1 MPAWKEVA
9 VGRGKRAYNL
19 FSLSF
24 LAIIIFLAQDA
35 HNKPNLLFAQVFV
48 DRDIYCSHGRWR
60 RKNRASVLCSS
71 VLWAVACRKSINNSS
86 GKTYLAAAYYLKR
99 RACRCVGLGQ
109 GAPAQR
115 SSSSRREG
123 CSGPACLFLREGWKK
138 GRKAGHRAWSLL
150 GRWGWGAPAARA
162 LSGEQEEQAG
172 GVGSS
177 AGEPGGRVWAARC
190 RQGQQGPPEPP
201 GLEEGHMAERDP
213 GAPQPCPRAP
223 PEPEAPRRG
232 RCRGW
237 AFLSAE
243 MARRGLRAR
252 ARVEAGQLAV
262 TWGCGAFGSSCRK
275 RTAVFWGASAPWA
288 FSWAGVR
295 VWVLVERGGA
305 AAGSTVDWPSSAL
318 LLLWLLCPLT
328 EMRE

>member
-48 DRDIYCSHGRWR
+48 GRNIYCSHGRWR
-60 RKNRASVLCSS
+60 KKNRASVLCSS
-71 VLWAVACRKSINNSS
+71 VLWAVTCRKSINNSS

-123 CSGPACLFLREGWKK
+123 CSGPACLFLRKGWKK

-150 GRWGWGAPAARA
+150 GR
-162 LSGEQEEQAG
+162 
-172 GVGSS
+172 
-177 AGEPGGRVWAARC
+177 
-190 RQGQQGPPEPP
+190 
-201 GLEEGHMAERDP
+201 
-213 GAPQPCPRAP
+213 
-223 PEPEAPRRG
+223 
-232 RCRGW
+232 
-237 AFLSAE
+237 
-243 MARRGLRAR
+243 
-252 ARVEAGQLAV
+252 
-262 TWGCGAFGSSCRK
+262 
-275 RTAVFWGASAPWA
+275 
-288 FSWAGVR
+288 
-295 VWVLVERGGA
+295 
-305 AAGSTVDWPSSAL
+305 
-318 LLLWLLCPLT
+318 
-328 EMRE
+328 